1 MGWMRTGGSLGQVWR
16 GWGVKLLLFFALMV
30 AGWGL
35 GVGDAQAQEDELLPL
50 GIIVQ
55 PEPGELEVWIETDQ
69 RRYDLGDEVTIRF
82 GLNRD
87 AWRSEEHTSEL
98 QSRPHLVCR
107 LLLEK

>member
-69 RRYDLGDEVTIRF
+69 RRYDLGDE
-82 GLNRD
+82 
-87 AWRSEEHTSEL
+87 RSEERRVGKEWPRWGAEWSADIHNVE
-98 QSRPHLVCR
+98 
-107 LLLEK
+107 